1 MPLKDKDARLAYQ
14 RAWKAAWRK
23 ANPEKR
29 AAEERAYRKAHPDKA
44 NAKKARW
51 IERHPELA
59 KASTA
64 RRTARY
70 YVKNRHGLKLNQ
82 RIYRENLPEEVK
94 QTERD
99 KTAAYRSRVSLAGRP
114 KPDLC
119 EACGKSPD
127 ARGLVFDHC
136 HAKGHFRGW
145 LCQRCNTALGM
156 VGDDAQTLL
165 KLAAYLERNR
175 EHTSPQ
181 LALIGI

>member
-29 AAEERAYRKAHPDKA
+29 AAEERAYRKAHPGKA

-51 IERHPELA
+51 IEKHPDLA
-59 KASTA
+59 KASVA
-64 RRTARY
+64 RRWTRY
-70 YVKNRHGLKLNQ
+70 YAKNRQELLLDQ
-82 RIYRENLPEEVK
+82 RTYRESLPEEIK
-94 QTERD
+94 QRERD
-99 KTAAYRSRVSLAGRP
+99 KSAAYQSRVSLAGRP

-156 VGDDAQTLL
+156 VDDDVQTLL
-165 KLAAYLERNR
+165 KLAAYLERNK
-175 EHTSPQ
+175 ENTAPQ
-181 LALIGI
+181 LSLIGI